1 SYLGSLTINS
11 NGSISGC
18 VAMDIDVVAFEI
30 YGSGNQI
37 HFVKWYLRDY
47 HRQGDLSSYLGSLT
61 INSNGSI
68 SGCVVMDNYLVAY
81 EIYGSGNQIH
91 FVRWTNSYTSYLGSL
106 TINTSYFCPLGGS
119 YNPQTGKCE
128 IEATCPTGTTLTSDG
143 CLTGYG
149 CPLGNYQC
157 QQVNNQWMCSPYQC
171 ITQKDL
177 VDEGDVIASGLEDD
191 GPRDDQGNCLGEL
204 YIFNGKG
211 MRCRKSGIQTGFHNC
226 CNESRGKLT
235 DSTGSTGG
243 TLSHMIDVI
252 KAIAAVKQA
261 VQFGYMLY
269 KLTQGG
275 YAVISKIG
283 NVVEV
288 LNISAGKVIASYSAL
303 SAEGK
308 ALLDVAK
315 QYYTNAGYI
324 PDTGISYSLT
334 GADADKVVST
344 GISDYI
350 QNLGPQMAVTI
361 VQLGVSQIV
370 KDPVLSSA
378 INLVITSLAVA
389 ANILPPIGIALQV
402 VQLFLSLFMARCD
415 QQDILTSTLN
425 ESKYCHEVGEYCVKK
440 WPLVGC
446 VQKAR
451 GFCCFNSK
459 LARIVHEQGRPQLQ
473 AFAPNGAWGDPKNPN
488 CRGFRP
494 EEFQA
499 LDFNKIDLSEYIE
512 DIQKNIRQN
521 LEPQMKEQI
530 QKEWGQ

>member
-1 SYLGSLTINS
+1 MCSQCTYTCPLGNYPC
-11 NGSISGC
+11 SGDPPTCQVGQAC
-18 VAMDIDVVAFEI
+18 VT
-30 YGSGNQI
+30 
-37 HFVKWYLRDY
+37 H
-47 HRQGDLSSYLGSLT
+47 T
-61 INSNGSI
+61 
-68 SGCVVMDNYLVAY
+68 
-81 EIYGSGNQIH
+81 
-91 FVRWTNSYTSYLGSL
+91 SYTTKWVCSL
-106 TINTSYFCPLGGS
+106 NNNQYDTQSDCTNTCYASCPAGGS
-119 YNPQTGKCE
+119 YNPQTGEC
-128 IEATCPTGTTLTSDG
+128 EATAACSTGTLTDQG
-143 CLTGYG
+143 CLAGYS
-149 CPLGNYQC
+149 CPLGDYQC
-157 QQVNNQWMCSPYQC
+157 QQVNNQWMCSPYKC

-191 GPRDDQGNCLGEL
+191 GPRDDQGNCLGEF
-204 YIFNGKG
+204 YIFNGKK
-211 MRCRKSGIQTGFHNC
+211 MRCRTSGMQTGYHNC
-226 CNESRGKLT
+226 CNESQGKLT

-243 TLSHMIDVI
+243 TLYHMIDVI
-252 KAIAAVKQA
+252 KAIAAVKRA

-269 KLTQGG
+269 KLTQDG
-275 YAVISKIG
+275 AIIWDSMK
-283 NVVEV
+283 NVVQV
-288 LNISAGKVIASYSAL
+288 LLAPGKVTAEFLVS

-308 ALLDVAK
+308 ALLDVAQK
-315 QYYTNAGYI
+315 FGTDWSHATGKGYY
-324 PDTGISYSLT
+324 LT
-334 GADADKVVST
+334 GADPNKAVST

-350 QNLGPQMAVTI
+350 QNLGPQIAVAV
-361 VQLGVSQIV
+361 VQLAISQIV

-378 INLVITSLAVA
+378 INLVITCIAVA
-389 ANILPPIGIALQV
+389 ANILPPLGIALEV
-402 VQLFLSLFMARCD
+402 VQLFLALFMARCD

-473 AFAPNGAWGDPKNPN
+473 AFAPNGAWGDPKDPN

-530 QKEWGQ
+530 QREWGQ